1 MRSIR
6 AASVS
11 ALLFIAAT
19 ACRDASTAP
28 ADADNL
34 LAADVAVVAGDAVFE
49 DVNVIYTQVGAFG
62 VPTGVV
68 ERTGGWQSDCPFD
81 QSTGRFNCPTI
92 TREHMTLSRSY
103 AFADAAG
110 AAQAAYSATTTERAN
125 FVTSMSGN
133 VARDGWSATI
143 ERARNIT
150 VSGLVGAETQ
160 HTINGVGSNTESRSR
175 HTDGG
180 DRTYE
185 MSAVATFANVVV
197 PFPRSR
203 GAWPLSGTVTREIT
217 ATRDGP
223 AGGGTRSRTTVV
235 TFNGTR
241 FATMVVGDRSF
252 TVDLATGRTAPR
264 RVR

>member
-6 AASVS
+6 AAGIS
-11 ALLFIAAT
+11 ALLLVSAT
-19 ACRDASTAP
+19 ACQDSTGP
-28 ADADNL
+28 AGPDDR

-62 VPTGVV
+62 VPTGII
-68 ERTGGWQSDCPFD
+68 ERTGGWQGNCPFD
-81 QSTGRFNCPTI
+81 QTTGRFTCPTI
-92 TREHMTLSRSY
+92 TRDHMTLGRSY

-110 AAQAAYSATTTERAN
+110 AAQAAYDATTTERAN
-125 FVTSMSGN
+125 FVSSMSGN
-133 VARDGWSATI
+133 VARDGWSASI
-143 ERARNIT
+143 ERTRNIT
-150 VSGLVGAETQ
+150 VSGLTGAETQ
-160 HTINGVGSNTESRSR
+160 HTINGVGSNSESRSR

-185 MSAVATFANVVV
+185 MSAVATFTNVVV

-203 GAWPLSGTVTREIT
+203 GAWPLSGTVTREVT
-217 ATRDGP
+217 ATRQGP
-223 AGGGTRSRTTVV
+223 AGSDTRSRTTVV

-241 FATMVVGDRSF
+241 LATMVVGDRSF

-264 RVR
+264 RGR